1 MKTKEVVERIGLE
14 IDRIDNCVAG
24 LDMPVSAKI
33 HVESLAEILPEI
45 SKNLKKCFYE
55 LGGDK
60 NTWEQA

>member
-1 MKTKEVVERIGLE
+1 MKNSASVEKLGLA

-33 HVESLAEILPEI
+33 HIEALAELLPSI
-45 SKNLKKCFYE
+45 SKELKDVFYE

-60 NTWEQA
+60 HTWEDV

>member
-1 MKTKEVVERIGLE
+1 MKVKEVVERIGLE

-24 LDMPVSAKI
+24 LDMPVSAKT
-33 HVESLAEILPEI
+33 HVEALAKILPGI

-60 NTWEQA
+60 HTW